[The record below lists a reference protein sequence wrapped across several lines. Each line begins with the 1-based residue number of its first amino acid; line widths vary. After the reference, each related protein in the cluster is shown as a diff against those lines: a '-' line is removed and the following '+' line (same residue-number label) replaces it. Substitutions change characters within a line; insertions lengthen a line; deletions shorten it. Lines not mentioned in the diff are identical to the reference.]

1 MHILIVEDETK
12 IAEFL
17 AKTGG
22 LGLSIVKSIMMLHDG
37 EAYAYNSQQ
46 GIVFGLSL
54 DLNIV

>member
-22 LGLSIVKSIMMLHDG
+22 LGLLIVKSIMMLHEG
-37 EAYAYNSQQ
+37 EAYAYNTQQ